1 MSKSNNYDRT
11 YSTMRAITLVSVLS
25 LVVGGVTMFWIHTEA
40 EAEKKRSVYVVTDRG
55 TMSAYLTSEQEVST
69 HECDLHSKAFIYA
82 MFGHDK
88 DTYEEHVNDAL
99 NLIDEPSGKAIVEQ
113 FEQGKILANYI
124 KWGSRTEIAIDSI
137 NRLSNGVPPHYKAYF
152 KQRHFIGE
160 DLKTELAIAIEYDI
174 IKSYRHTANPHGL
187 LLSNVNFIAYHQ
199 KEE

>member
-1 MSKSNNYDRT
+1 MSTIKDYTRT
-11 YSTMRAITLVSVLS
+11 YNTMRTITLLSVFS
-25 LVVGGVTMFWIHTEA
+25 LVTGAMFMFWVHTEA
-40 EAEKKRSVYVVTDRG
+40 ESEKKRSVYVVTDRG
-55 TMSAYLTSEQEVST
+55 TMSAYLTSEEEVST
-69 HECDLHSKAFIYA
+69 HECDLHSKAFINA

-124 KWGSRTEIAIDSI
+124 KWGSRTEIVIDSI
-137 NRLSNGVPPHYKAYF
+137 NRITNGVPPHYKAYF

-174 IKSYRHTANPHGL
+174 VKSYRHSDNPHGL
-187 LLSNVNFIAYHQ
+187 LLSNVNFIGYH
-199 KEE
+199 KEEE